1 MAVTNVSG
9 TDNPYLGSTYRPQ
22 SNDKNTLTITSFIQL
37 LATQLQNQDM
47 TNPMD
52 NSEMMN
58 QMTQMA
64 MVQALSTMTKTMTAS
79 SAMSTTTYVAGLI
92 GKEVTVAVTE
102 TSSSGYETVTGSK
115 KGVIASVNLTGSS
128 PTFRLEGDNK
138 NYPLS
143 YLMGVGD
150 ITDQVGDGSESGEDL
165 GTGEVEGGDEN
176 TGDTGS
182 GGIEG
187 EGGNTGDTG
196 NGGIEGGENNETKG
210 GNGKSIIA

>member
-1 MAVTNVSG
+1 MAVSNVSG

-64 MVQALSTMTKTMTAS
+64 MVQALSTMTETMTAS
-79 SAMSTTTYVAGLI
+79 SAMSPTTDVAGLI
-92 GKEVTVAVTE
+92 GKEVTVAVTT

-115 KGVIASVNLTGSS
+115 LGKIESVNLTGSS
-128 PTFRLEGDNK
+128 PTFRLEGDSK
-138 NYPLS
+138 SYPLS
-143 YLMGVGD
+143 YLMGVGN
-150 ITDQVGDGSESGEDL
+150 ITDQVGDGNESGEDL
-165 GTGEVEGGDEN
+165 GNGGA
-176 TGDTGS
+176 GGS
-182 GGIEG
+182 GDNE
-187 EGGNTGDTG
+187 ETGGGA
-196 NGGIEGGENNETKG
+196 
-210 GNGKSIIA
+210 GKIMTA